1 MQEPAQ
7 LFFLAWALYFAV
19 NTVKETSFKNFV
31 FFGIFIGLAAGIKY
45 NAGVFGFL
53 PVFMY
58 LVKKEFTI
66 KEFTIFLY
74 RLLVAGFVSIVVFA
88 ATTFSLFKY
97 WSVFWSDEPGKGLF
111 WQLFENVSPLSFNDF
126 LAKLVQNLLSFRV
139 ELSPLVFA
147 LIVCA
152 VIYISVLYIKNR
164 NENLGLNFVFGVFF
178 CVYFIYTS
186 RYGRSGGHYLMPIYI
201 FVPVLASTFVFII
214 DSFVLVYRI
223 NFFKKAFILG
233 AIIVL
238 AGDVII
244 SQLMFISPSSI
255 VESVNYVKSSYSKEI
270 MVYVEGEDLGNVNAV
285 NNLGFKNYQDDSK
298 IELNDIVIS
307 EETINRADLQVV
319 KTFEDIKIYVK
330 NQ

>member
-1 MQEPAQ
+1 
-7 LFFLAWALYFAV
+7 
-19 NTVKETSFKNFV
+19 
-31 FFGIFIGLAAGIKY
+31 
-45 NAGVFGFL
+45 
-53 PVFMY
+53 
-58 LVKKEFTI
+58 
-66 KEFTIFLY
+66 
-74 RLLVAGFVSIVVFA
+74 
-88 ATTFSLFKY
+88 
-97 WSVFWSDEPGKGLF
+97 
-111 WQLFENVSPLSFNDF
+111 
-126 LAKLVQNLLSFRV
+126 
-139 ELSPLVFA
+139 
-147 LIVCA
+147 
-152 VIYISVLYIKNR
+152 
-164 NENLGLNFVFGVFF
+164 
-178 CVYFIYTS
+178 
-186 RYGRSGGHYLMPIYI
+186 MPIYI